1 MRASSPVPD
10 PSLSPTVRDDRL
22 LAPTRWIS
30 IVIVPVLLAAFVIL
44 YVFPGQTRELWGWMI
59 CTEMSALTMGAGY
72 MSGAYFF
79 ARVARAGEWHR
90 VSVGFLAVTIF
101 STLLM
106 ITTVMH
112 WGLFNH
118 DHVSFWAWLVLYAST
133 PLLIPVLWSKNQR
146 TDPGTIAPGDAM
158 PRSLRVAVAVGGTA
172 QLAFAAVMFA
182 WPAVAAKVWPTEL
195 ETATSRSLSAFVAFP
210 AVTWL
215 WFLFDQRW
223 SSFRITQQTA
233 TIGLAL
239 IGVAAIRDA
248 DEFLGGWQ
256 TPAYVASLVLA
267 LALNVALYVALDL
280 RARRAASNPPSVQ
293 EDEEEAAEGQEQ
305 KQVGRV
311 AVAAAVPV
319 LVD

>member
-1 MRASSPVPD
+1 MRATSPALD
-10 PSLSPTVRDDRL
+10 KSPAPLVRDDRL

-30 IVIVPVLLAAFVIL
+30 VAIVPVLVAAFVIL
-44 YVFPGQTRELWGWMI
+44 YIFPGQTRELWGWMI

-72 MSGAYFF
+72 LSGAYFF
-79 ARVARAGEWHR
+79 TRAARAREWHR
-90 VSVGFLAVTIF
+90 ISVGFLAVTVF

-106 ITTVMH
+106 VTTVMH
-112 WGLFNH
+112 WSLFNH

-133 PLLIPVLWSKNQR
+133 PVLIPVLWSRNQR
-146 TDPGTIAPGDAM
+146 TDPGTPAPGDVTM
-158 PRSLRVAVAVGGTA
+158 PRRLRVAVAAGGGA

-182 WPAVAAKVWPTEL
+182 WPALAAEVWPTEL

-215 WFLFDQRW
+215 WFLFDRRW

-256 TPAYVASLVLA
+256 TPAYVVSLLLA
-267 LALNVALYVALDL
+267 LLLNVALHVALDL
-280 RARRAASNPPSVQ
+280 RARRAAGQPYVEQ
-293 EDEEEAAEGQEQ
+293 EREV
-305 KQVGRV
+305 VGEPAGAVV
-311 AVAAAVPV
+311 AVP
-319 LVD
+319 